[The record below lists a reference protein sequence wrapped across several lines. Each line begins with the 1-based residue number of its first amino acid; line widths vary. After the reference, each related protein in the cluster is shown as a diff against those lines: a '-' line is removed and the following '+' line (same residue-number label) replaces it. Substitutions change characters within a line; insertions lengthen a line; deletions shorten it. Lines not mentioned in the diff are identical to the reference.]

1 MAPATRAELPAMTE
15 QTTPKTM
22 SSRLMTMKFMQRGAA
37 ATAAAA
43 SASGANSPATPKTDN
58 EGNSTKRRKTNH
70 TPTASTPVTPL
81 YDQKMLQAAL
91 EEEDRK
97 RKAAVEKRA
106 AELGDSH
113 WVLDGVAALSKGGP
127 HQPLNVVQVGF
138 AQIDHSA
145 TASDSPDGASLGAVN
160 ASAAGHFLRFNMKT
174 SKACSFSS
182 PRQGTESSSKE
193 DNDNSESESSE
204 EDSDEDQSSPES
216 TGEEPDRGG
225 RNDAR
230 QTPAKRARSSASA
243 VLTKR
248 SEERKKAQ
256 LLAKERRKK
265 EVKLNTLTSISSSR
279 TPPSFQ
285 QRSSSAQSCHG
296 CGKFGHKVAECP
308 NKKKR

>member
-1 MAPATRAELPAMTE
+1 MAPATRAELPAMAE

-37 ATAAAA
+37 AAAAAAAA
-43 SASGANSPATPKTDN
+43 SASGANSLATPKTDN
-58 EGNSTKRRKTNH
+58 EGNFAKRRKTGH

-127 HQPLNVVQVGF
+127 RQPLNVVQVGF

-145 TASDSPDGASLGAVN
+145 TASDSPDGASLRAVN
-160 ASAAGHFLRFNMKT
+160 ASAAGHFLRFNMKK
-174 SKACSFSS
+174 SKISK
-182 PRQGTESSSKE
+182 PKE
-193 DNDNSESESSE
+193 DNSDSESSDSDSDS
-204 EDSDEDQSSPES
+204 DSDEDQSSPEPA
-216 TGEEPDRGG
+216 GEESDRGR

-230 QTPAKRARSSASA
+230 QTPAKRARSSAS
-243 VLTKR
+243 VSTKR
-248 SEERKKAQ
+248 SEERTKAQ

-265 EVKLNTLTSISSSR
+265 EVKLNTLTSISSSG

-308 NKKKR
+308 SKKKR